1 MMTTIRTRLSEVHA
15 ELKLLTDDLT
25 RTKEDGERRN
35 LLKQVRLLLDR
46 ADKLTA
52 EMTPDL
58 E

>member
-1 MMTTIRTRLSEVHA
+1 MTTIRTRLSEVLA

-35 LLKQVRLLLDR
+35 LLKQFRLLLDR
-46 ADKLTA
+46 ADKLNV
-52 EMTPDL
+52 EMSRDL